1 MKFAVIYGVIQMLFG
16 VLLKGA
22 NAIYFVNWIDF
33 VFEFIPQIL
42 FMSCT
47 FGYMILMIFVK
58 WGTDWSAYGTD
69 QAPSIITL
77 MINIPLKGGST
88 DGQPLWDQ

>member
-1 MKFAVIYGVIQMLFG
+1 MIFG

-22 NAIYFVNWIDF
+22 NSIYFVNWVDF

-42 FMSCT
+42 FMCCT
-47 FGYMILMIFVK
+47 FGYMIIMIIIK
-58 WGTDWSAYGTD
+58 WGIDWDYYGSD

-77 MINIPLKGGST
+77 MINIPLNGGST
-88 DGQPLWDQ
+88 DG